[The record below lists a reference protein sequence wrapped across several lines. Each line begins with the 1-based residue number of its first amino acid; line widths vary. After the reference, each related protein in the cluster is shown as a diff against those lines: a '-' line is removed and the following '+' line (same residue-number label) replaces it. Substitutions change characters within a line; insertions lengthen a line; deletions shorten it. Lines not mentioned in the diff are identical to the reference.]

1 MKDSESPLAKCY
13 GMRGTTGMDRE
24 QNVLQLFRFSPQGF
38 HLGLASVCHAG
49 RCSKHVNIEIG
60 EGFKHE
66 FLDSR
71 GFGLSQVMEQGDD
84 AVDD

>member
-1 MKDSESPLAKCY
+1 
-13 GMRGTTGMDRE
+13 MDRE

-38 HLGLASVCHAG
+38 HLGLASVRNAG
-49 RCSKHVNIEIG
+49 CCSKHVNIEIG
-60 EGFKHE
+60 EGFKHK

-71 GFGLSQVMEQGDD
+71 SFGLSQVMEQGDD

>member
-1 MKDSESPLAKCY
+1 
-13 GMRGTTGMDRE
+13 MDRE

-38 HLGLASVCHAG
+38 HLGLASVCYAG

-60 EGFKHE
+60 EGFKHK

-71 GFGLSQVMEQGDD
+71 SFGLSQVMEQGDD